1 MVRKNPFI
9 TCQESLLV
17 VEFVGVAGVAR
28 DDDVRPVRSTH
39 HAVAILVSVVLEG
52 MYMTSFV

>member
-1 MVRKNPFI
+1 MVRKNPLI

-52 MYMTSFV
+52 M